1 MQVHQRKYLT
11 ECATMVKRASPHLQT
26 TIVTQMRAIGVNCP
40 EILAEHRK
48 LFEELREQASL
59 RDCSQAALDV
69 IEGRRYSL
77 IVHVYFGLNTVNRA
91 QWAYVC
97 SSFFRFLHRH
107 GRKVFRIGTMAHVC
121 ACVTWPSA

>member
-1 MQVHQRKYLT
+1 
-11 ECATMVKRASPHLQT
+11 MVKRASPHLQT
-26 TIVTQMRAIGVNCP
+26 TILTQMRAIGVNCP

-77 IVHVYFGLNTVNRA
+77 IIHVYFALNAVNRA
-91 QWAYVC
+91 LWAYVC
-97 SSFFRFLHRH
+97 SSFFDFSIHMN
-107 GRKVFRIGTMAHVC
+107 IGFSLYNCLRTSHVLL
-121 ACVTWPSA
+121 ANFSSMVGLQHMKRVLDA